1 MDQGADAWGIS
12 ALEPIRLR
20 TLVLLRWVAVAGQLG
35 AVLSAQLLGVQF
47 ALLPVLVV
55 IAASAVVN
63 AVLARGGRR
72 VGERGAALQ
81 LGFDLA
87 QLTLLTALTGG
98 LSNPFAM
105 LIIAPATIAAA
116 ALDSRKVLVLAS
128 LTVAMITAAGLL
140 SVPLTMRDGS
150 LLIVPQLLAIG
161 HWVALVVAVAFVS
174 AYTHRVAN
182 ELRQTAL
189 ALGATQLALAR
200 EQRLQ
205 HLGGVVAAAAH
216 EMGTPLAT
224 IKLIA
229 GELADDLL
237 DRPELAEDVGLL
249 RDSVDRC
256 SEILRSMGKAG
267 RDDLLLRHA
276 PLAAVLA
283 EAAAPHDQ
291 RGKIAMDLAPA
302 VPGLS
307 EPVLNRDPGIVHALR
322 NIIQN
327 AVDFATDQVT
337 VIARW
342 DAEDLHLT
350 IRDDGPGYPASIL
363 GRIGDPF
370 LTARRAPSARNGG
383 AEGMGLGLFIARSL
397 LERSGAQISF
407 QNVVAGGAEVHIKW
421 PRSRSDVASRAVIGI
436 NPLISS

>member
-12 ALEPIRLR
+12 APEPIRLR

-35 AVLSAQLLGVQF
+35 AVLGAQMLGVQF
-47 ALLPVLVV
+47 ALLPVLAV
-55 IAASAVVN
+55 IAASAGTN
-63 AVLARGGRR
+63 AVLARWGPR

-116 ALDSRKVLVLAS
+116 ALDGRKVLILALS
-128 LTVAMITAAGLL
+128 TVAMITAAGVL

-150 LLIVPQLLAIG
+150 LLIVPPLLAVG

-189 ALGATQLALAR
+189 ALAATQLALAR

-256 SEILRSMGKAG
+256 RDILRSMGKAG
-267 RDDLLLRHA
+267 RDDLLLRRA

-302 VPGLS
+302 VPGLP

-327 AVDFATDQVT
+327 AVDFASEQVT
-337 VIARW
+337 IIARW

-350 IRDDGPGYPASIL
+350 IRDDGPGYPAGIL

-370 LTARRAPSARNGG
+370 LTARRAHSARNGG

-397 LERSGAQISF
+397 LERSGARITFANAAS
-407 QNVVAGGAEVHIKW
+407 GGAEVRITW
-421 PRSRSDVASRAVIGI
+421 PRSHSDVASRWVIGV